1 MILEAFM
8 PLNTSKLVLS
18 VVHTIPHPSKPVQ
31 SSTVTI
37 IFDTQNGQLVQTAA
51 ISFENESID
60 ISKLPNGIYILNIQ
74 SGSQTINKRF
84 LKR

>member
-31 SSTVTI
+31 ASRVTI
-37 IFDTQNGQLVQTAA
+37 IKSPSQILTLSSQLA
-51 ISFENESID
+51 
-60 ISKLPNGIYILNIQ
+60 SKNSPEIAVRL
-74 SGSQTINKRF
+74 
-84 LKR
+84 

>member
-1 MILEAFM
+1 MILAAFM

-18 VVHTIPHPSKPVQ
+18 VVHTIPHPSEPVQ
-31 SSTVTI
+31 SSRVTI
-37 IFDTQNGQLVQTAA
+37 IFDTQNGQLVQRAA
-51 ISFENESID
+51 VSFKNESID
-60 ISKLPNGIYILNIQ
+60 ISKLPNGLYTLNIQ